1 MLPLQ
6 QAATVKSVPTKV
18 TTSVAVSSVKT
29 QAEPVKK
36 STEHVKTPTESSQNR
51 YVMQVLQ
58 NMPPPVT
65 CDHDDTDKKDN
76 SDEDIA
82 LEGLTPA
89 QARVLQAQQRRV
101 WRANKES
108 ELNDALNKAE
118 AAIENA
124 RDKEQSFNTTTSTTI
139 TVTHQKN
146 DTC

>member
-1 MLPLQ
+1 
-6 QAATVKSVPTKV
+6 
-18 TTSVAVSSVKT
+18 
-29 QAEPVKK
+29 
-36 STEHVKTPTESSQNR
+36 
-51 YVMQVLQ
+51 MQVLQ

-65 CDHDDTDKKDN
+65 CDHDDGDKKDN

-124 RDKEQSFNTTTSTTI
+124 RDKEQSSTTTTSTTI

-146 DTC
+146 DNC